1 MARAAVADNVA
12 VGTRSREASVR
23 RVHGIGY
30 AAKPHWI
37 LFSSVGAAFLS
48 AVLVFIIT
56 AWAVPALM
64 PIGVMAFGACC
75 VTALWR
81 VPAYLRFRLRVTD
94 RLVSVRT
101 DESGARAL
109 AVELADI
116 ESVTVRQTPL
126 GERLGYGDVR
136 IKHPGGMCV
145 VRKVR
150 DPAEFRRR
158 VRNAAFSL
166 QQDIM
171 ENLEVYAEACSN

>member
-1 MARAAVADNVA
+1 
-12 VGTRSREASVR
+12 
-23 RVHGIGY
+23 VHGIGF

-37 LFSSVGAAFLS
+37 LFVPIATAFFACIAL
-48 AVLVFIIT
+48 FIIT

-64 PIGVMAFGACC
+64 PVGVMAFGACC
-75 VTALWR
+75 VLAVWR
-81 VPAYLRFRLRVTD
+81 LPAYFRFRLRVTD

-109 AVELADI
+109 SVELGDI
-116 ESVTVRQTPL
+116 ESVTIRQTPL
-126 GERLGYGDVR
+126 GERFGYGDVR
-136 IKHPGGMCV
+136 IKHPGGMFV
-145 VRKVR
+145 VRRVN

-171 ENLEVYAEACSN
+171 DNLEAYAGACSN